1 VAILNKRK
9 SGFFIGVL
17 IFFAVI
23 GLLGSFLD
31 DPSDFIQKIAIA
43 ALIGLVIYY
52 IYRRITAANP
62 AKKEQRAFLKA
73 ARKSKKRNGNKN
85 SQPQAKNSFHGT
97 LASLKRP
104 KKKAQAH
111 LTVIEGKKGK
121 KKDRASF

>member
-1 VAILNKRK
+1 MNKRK
-9 SGFFIGVL
+9 SGFFIGAL

-23 GLLGSFLD
+23 GLFGTFFK
-31 DPSDFIQKIAIA
+31 DPAAFIQNIAIA
-43 ALIGLVIYY
+43 VLIGLVIYY

-85 SQPQAKNSFHGT
+85 TQQQGKNSFHGT

>member
-1 VAILNKRK
+1 MHKRK
-9 SGFFIGVL
+9 SVFFIGFL

-23 GLLGSFLD
+23 GLIGTLLK
-31 DPSDFIQKIAIA
+31 DPAAFIQNIVIAV
-43 ALIGLVIYY
+43 LIGLVIFY
-52 IYRRITAANP
+52 IYRRITSANP

-73 ARKSKKRNGNKN
+73 ARQSKKRKGNRTTHAQGKN
-85 SQPQAKNSFHGT
+85 AFHGT

-121 KKDRASF
+121 KKDRATF